1 MKNVLDLSKIG
12 IGLYQGDETDEV
24 DLKLLS
30 VLRESVING
39 INLFDSAP
47 NYRNLRS
54 EKVLGELIA
63 ENPLDK
69 LIISTKGGFVP
80 FDFSNPLLN
89 EADFINENY
98 YQRGLIE
105 PELFDEYYFQSFDP
119 TYLEYQLSNSL
130 SVLNRSYVDIYYIHN
145 PEYLLHRVGN
155 KIFLEVMKN
164 VFRWI
169 ESKVKAKQIKFF
181 GISTWDG
188 FFRVDSRE
196 YLQLLD
202 FLLLAEKFYL
212 LDRFKYIQFPFNFSK
227 LNSMME
233 KSQVYKMQNFS
244 LLKMIEEFNLIA
256 ISSAPFGQGKLIE
269 YKFPETIRL
278 IYPQMSNA
286 EINLSFVLS
295 SSFFAS
301 TLLGTSSLAHLN
313 ESISLWKNGNFNQDT
328 FVKIFSL

>member
-295 SSFFAS
+295 LPF
-301 TLLGTSSLAHLN
+301 LQVHY
-313 ESISLWKNGNFNQDT
+313 
-328 FVKIFSL
+328 